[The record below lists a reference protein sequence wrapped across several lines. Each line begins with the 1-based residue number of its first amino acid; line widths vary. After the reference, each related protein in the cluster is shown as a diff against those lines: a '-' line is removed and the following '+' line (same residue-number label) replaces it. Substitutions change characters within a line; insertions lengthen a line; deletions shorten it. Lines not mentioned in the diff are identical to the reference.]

1 MSPYKAVVGLNYR
14 SSQTG
19 EETRVE
25 AGDKIVDMTDTAIRH
40 ELSAGN
46 IVEVQEKPKPK
57 KSVEKKGGE
66 NGDDTGVQSE
76 ARIES

>member
-1 MSPYKAVVGLNYR
+1 MSQYEAVVGLNYR

-25 AGDKIVDMTDTAIRH
+25 AGDKIVDMTDAAIRH

-46 IVEVQEKPKPK
+46 IREVRKTR

-76 ARIES
+76 ARVES